1 MINATN
7 IKTRVKNTPS
17 SRTLPSG
24 RIARLTSMRI
34 TNTFMALMYKWTDA
48 YMIVIHDLRLII
60 MTKAKNILSM
70 NKLTITEFRVGK
82 T

>member
-7 IKTRVKNTPS
+7 IKIRVKNTPS

-24 RIARLTSMRI
+24 RIARLTNMRN
-34 TNTFMALMYKWTDA
+34 TSTFMALTHKWTDA

-60 MTKAKNILSM
+60 MRKPRIS
-70 NKLTITEFRVGK
+70 FQ
-82 T
+82 